1 MNPSASSSVRWKINE
16 LQSIIQEE
24 RGKQHS
30 LPFLAVTET
39 WLKSYMS
46 DAQLHLPGY
55 VVSRSDRE
63 IRTGGG
69 VLLYSHQNLPVS
81 ECQRYD
87 DRICE
92 AVFCRFDTIKTCVA
106 VIYRPPNASTSSFS
120 ALLDFVSS
128 CIKGVSDDSYDF
140 IVTGDFNLPV
150 IDWETNAINCNGAL
164 DATQSGNIL
173 LTFNSEHFLNQY
185 VMSPTRGSNVLDL
198 FLTNN
203 SRLVTNIECKTT
215 SMSDHN
221 MVDIMLAWNPLSED
235 KSKVPAFD
243 ENSFRSLDFSKANSA
258 TLKQKLND
266 VDWVMLQSLCTSE
279 EFPVLFTDTLFQICQ
294 SCVPAKKIPTG
305 RPKQLNAL
313 RRRKVRTRARLDALI
328 SSNGDATHIANV
340 RTKLALICYD
350 IKEAFNEQMD
360 KKERNAVEKIKTN
373 PKYFYSYAKSLS
385 KVKSTVNMLFNE
397 NEQIVTD
404 PKAMADVLQR
414 QFSSVFSD
422 PDSPD
427 IQDPQFDSPE
437 IIQPLQDSD
446 FVIKDEDILSAI
458 SDIPSDSASGPDGI
472 PVILLKSCASELCQ
486 PIRLIW
492 AESFRSGIVP
502 QFYKETHISP
512 LYKKGDRAK
521 AVNYRPIALTSHII
535 KIYERI
541 LRKTMVRFADNNEIL
556 CNNQHGFRSG
566 RSCLTQ
572 LLSHFDDIFLGLSKG
587 ADTDAIYLDYAKAF
601 DKVDHRLL
609 LNKLQKYGFHPKLL
623 QWIESFLSDRLQNVV
638 LGGISSFAAAI
649 ISGVPQGSVLGPL
662 LFILFINDMKLCVN
676 SSIIRFF
683 ADDTRILKHI
693 FCEEDVIALQQ
704 DLDAVIKWAKCNN
717 MALHEDK
724 FELLVHKYC
733 PHNVIYELPFSCQLL
748 TYQISNGDL
757 LSPASYTKDL
767 GVTVTSD
774 LSWSRHV
781 GIISSRATAAA
792 SWVLSAFKARD
803 RNTMLTLFKSLVRS
817 HLEYC
822 CPLWNSNKVF
832 DIQQLERVQRMF
844 TSKIIGVGHLD
855 YWERLKSL
863 KIMSLQ
869 RRRERY
875 IIIHM
880 WKTLHNRCPND
891 LQIQFSVPSRHGIK
905 ALLPSLAKSSSQ
917 RNQSLYDS
925 SFAVMGPRLW
935 NIIPSQ
941 LHSVADPM
949 QFKYK
954 LTEFINRIP
963 DKPPVSGYSCAN
975 RNSLLEWS
983 TNMLAAKLEGRSAYP
998 MTQ

>member
-1 MNPSASSSVRWKINE
+1 MNPSASSSVRWKVKE

-24 RGKQHS
+24 KTKNHS
-30 LPFLAVTET
+30 LPFVAVTET
-39 WLKSYMS
+39 WLKSYIS
-46 DAQLHLPGY
+46 DAQLHIPGY
-55 VVSRSDRE
+55 VVSRSDRVFR
-63 IRTGGG
+63 IGGG

-81 ECQRYD
+81 DCQSYD

-106 VIYRPPNASTSSFS
+106 VVYRPPNAPTSSFA
-120 ALLDFVSS
+120 ALLDFISS
-128 CIKGVSDDSYDF
+128 CIRNVSDDSYDF
-140 IVTGDFNLPV
+140 NITGDFNLPV
-150 IDWETNAINCNGAL
+150 IDWETNAISCSGSL
-164 DATQSGNIL
+164 DLTQSSNLL
-173 LTFNSEHFLNQY
+173 LTFNSNHFLNQY
-185 VMSPTRGSNVLDL
+185 VMCPTRGSNVLDL

-203 SRLVTNIECKTT
+203 SRLVSNVECKTT

-221 MVDIMLAWNPLSED
+221 MVDIMLAWNPLSGDE
-235 KSKVPAFD
+235 SKVPTFD
-243 ENSFRSLDFSKANSA
+243 ENSFRSLDFSKADVSN
-258 TLKQKLND
+258 LKQKLSE
-266 VDWVMLQSLCTSE
+266 VDWVMLRSVCTFE
-279 EFPVLFTDTLFQICQ
+279 EFPALFTDTLFQICQ
-294 SCVPAKKIPTG
+294 SCVPVKKVPTG

-328 SSNGDATHIANV
+328 SSNGDATHISNV

-350 IKEAFNEQMD
+350 IKEAFNEQLD
-360 KKERNAVEKIKTN
+360 RKERNAVEKIKTN

-385 KVKSTVNMLFNE
+385 RVKSTVNMLFN
-397 NEQIVTD
+397 NDGNIVTD
-404 PKAMADVLQR
+404 PKAMADVLQH

-422 PDSPD
+422 PLSPD
-427 IQDPQFDSPE
+427 IVDPVFDSPE
-437 IIQPLQDSD
+437 IVQPLQDND
-446 FVIKDEDILSAI
+446 FVINDEDILSAI
-458 SDIPSDSASGPDGI
+458 SAIPTDSASGPDGI
-472 PVILLKSCASELCQ
+472 PVTLLKSCASELCH

-492 AESFRSGIVP
+492 EESFHSGKVP

-521 AVNYRPIALTSHII
+521 AVNYRPVALTSHII

-541 LRKTMVRFADNNEIL
+541 LRKIMVKFIDDNKIL

-572 LLSHFDDIFLGLSKG
+572 LLSHFDDIVLGLSKG

-609 LNKLQKYGFHPKLL
+609 LDKLRRYGFHEKLL

-638 LGGISSFAAAI
+638 LGGISSLAAAI

-662 LFILFINDMKLCVN
+662 LFILFINDMQLCVN

-693 FCEEDVIALQQ
+693 YGENDVIALQQ
-704 DLDAVIKWAKCNN
+704 DLDAVMKWAKCNN

-724 FELLVHKYC
+724 FELLIHKYC
-733 PHNVIYELPFSCQLL
+733 PHNTIYELPFSCEVM
-748 TYQISNGDL
+748 TYQVSNGNL
-757 LSPASYTKDL
+757 LFPVSYTKDL
-767 GVTVTSD
+767 GVTVSAD
-774 LSWSRHV
+774 LSWSPHV
-781 GIISSRATAAA
+781 GIITSRATAAA

-822 CPLWNSNKVF
+822 CPLWNSNKLS
-832 DIQQLERVQRMF
+832 DIQQVESVQRSF
-844 TSKIIGVGHLD
+844 TSRVLGVGHLD

-863 KIMSLQ
+863 NLMSLQ

-880 WKTLHNRCPND
+880 WKILHSRCPND
-891 LQIQFSVPSRHGIK
+891 LNIQFSTPSRHGIK
-905 ALLPSLAKSSSQ
+905 ALLPSLTKSSSQ

-935 NIIPSQ
+935 NIIPSH
-941 LHSVADPM
+941 LHSAADPM
-949 QFKYK
+949 QFKHK
-954 LTEFINRIP
+954 LTEFLNTIP

-983 TNMLAAKLEGRSAYP
+983 TNMLAAKLEGRSDSP
-998 MTQ
+998 MTW